1 MAIRKQSP
9 LEGSIRLNEN
19 QRSSQEWCNRP
30 CHCHVE
36 ALSGGEGRLPVRNV
50 TTSVRWRKAIY
61 KALVLH
67 QDTFICNLVS
77 FFPFQEQKLKCNIR
91 NPNSQFKP
99 MTKLAIALKPGFRF
113 SPWCAQPWLAPLCL
127 HLVSQLS
134 YLLASSPTTLQ
145 PQELFSSLDTSNTP
159 LLLNRCLWCA
169 FCCEHSLPCWF
180 LISWKNPSY
189 MERLSLTTLD
199 MVSSSFLTM
208 AAFLFLSEHLPQ
220 FVNDLS
226 SLPSASLIRLWAL
239 ERRKSYVLLLTLS
252 WCHWTR
258 QMLMMTELN
267 KWTMNKGIIADQ

>member
-1 MAIRKQSP
+1 MVCTA
-9 LEGSIRLNEN
+9 LT
-19 QRSSQEWCNRP
+19 RSSLP
-30 CHCHVE
+30 
-36 ALSGGEGRLPVRNV
+36 ASGIP
-50 TTSVRWRKAIY
+50 
-61 KALVLH
+61 
-67 QDTFICNLVS
+67 
-77 FFPFQEQKLKCNIR
+77 
-91 NPNSQFKP
+91 
-99 MTKLAIALKPGFRF
+99 
-113 SPWCAQPWLAPLCL
+113 AQ
-127 HLVSQLS
+127 
-134 YLLASSPTTLQ
+134 LLACIFTHYTPAAGAFQFLGHIKHSPFV
-145 PQELFSSLDTSNTP
+145 ESLP
-159 LLLNRCLWCA
+159 MMCL
-169 FCCEHSLPCWF
+169 CCEHSLPCWF

-226 SLPSASLIRLWAL
+226 SLPSVSLIRLWAL

>member
-1 MAIRKQSP
+1 MKTNAPHRNDVTGPVTAMLRLYQVVKEGCQFAMLLLQLDEEKQYTKH
-9 LEGSIRLNEN
+9 LFCIKTLLF
-19 QRSSQEWCNRP
+19 
-30 CHCHVE
+30 VI
-36 ALSGGEGRLPVRNV
+36 LSL
-50 TTSVRWRKAIY
+50 
-61 KALVLH
+61 
-67 QDTFICNLVS
+67 

-145 PQELFSSLDTSNTP
+145 PQEPFSSLDTSNTP